1 VDISLFGWFELF
13 PFFLLSFLFSAV
25 QREVGE
31 KEDG

>member
-13 PFFLLSFLFSAV
+13 LFPFLFSAV

-31 KEDG
+31 KENG